1 MLRGDWSMGFRI
13 IDVKG
18 HFKMTQKYF
27 NITYL
32 WSVVSVVNLYL
43 VYVQV
48 FDLSAV
54 CRIGL
59 YRNYAMLCGKRLN

>member
-1 MLRGDWSMGFRI
+1 
-13 IDVKG
+13 
-18 HFKMTQKYF
+18 MTQKYF

-32 WSVVSVVNLYL
+32 WSVVSVANLYL